1 MFKVIGYESFLDL
14 IKAVFALK
22 VKMGMIHIYAISFSF
37 IASIFIEL
45 DIGISKY
52 IYSPSA
58 GIWLLAIIS
67 IGDFILGLA
76 NSIINK
82 GEPIRWAKLNR
93 SAIRF
98 IVMTWFIGITYNLH
112 LVSPI
117 IIQKVFIE
125 GLFLVFS
132 LSIIYSSVENAR
144 DLNFITKEQFEMI
157 DSFVNPKKFLI
168 RFLNKKKESKSENRE
183 D

>member
-1 MFKVIGYESFLDL
+1 MFKVIGYKSLLDL
-14 IKAVFALK
+14 VQSVFALRIK
-22 VKMGMIHIYAISFSF
+22 LAMLHVYAVSFSF
-37 IASIFIEL
+37 TTAIFIEL

-67 IGDFILGLA
+67 VGDFALGIA
-76 NSIINK
+76 NSVINK
-82 GEPIRWAKLNR
+82 GEPISWAKLNR

-98 IVMTWFIGITYNLH
+98 IVMTWFIAITYNLH
-112 LVSPI
+112 LVSPVI
-117 IIQKVFIE
+117 VQKVFIE
-125 GLFLVFS
+125 GLFVVFC

-157 DSFVNPKKFLI
+157 ESFVNPKKFLV
-168 RFLNKKKESKSENRE
+168 RFFKKNKENE
-183 D
+183 NNNLD

>member
-22 VKMGMIHIYAISFSF
+22 VKMGMIHIYAISFAS

-98 IVMTWFIGITYNLH
+98 IVMTWFIAMTYNLH

-117 IIQKVFIE
+117 IIQKMFIE
-125 GLFLVFS
+125 GLFVVFC
-132 LSIIYSSVENAR
+132 LSIIYSSLENAR
-144 DLNFITKEQFEMI
+144 DLKFITEEQFEII
-157 DSFVNPKKFLI
+157 DSFVNPKKFVL
-168 RFLNKKKESKSENRE
+168 RFFKKNKDNENNNL

>member
-1 MFKVIGYESFLDL
+1 MFKVIGYESIAEL
-14 IKAVFALK
+14 IQAVFALK
-22 VKMGMIHIYAISFSF
+22 IKLAMIHVYATSFSC
-37 IASIFIEL
+37 IAYIFIEL
-45 DIGISKY
+45 DIGINSY

-67 IGDFILGLA
+67 VGDFALGLA

-82 GEPIRWAKLNR
+82 GERISYAKLNR

-98 IVMTWFIGITYNLH
+98 IVMTWFIAITYNLH
-112 LVSPI
+112 LVSPV

-125 GLFLVFS
+125 GLFLVFC